1 MKPGDRRKSEFIRRM
16 LATGLFCLAGAQAWA
31 GEGTTGMEFIRL
43 HPGARSA
50 GLAGTYLANGDD
62 AESLYSNPAG
72 AAGLLSPQIGFS
84 HLVYWEGVT
93 YDALW
98 AGLPIGENQFAG
110 LNVAYFNLPP
120 FNSTADDSL
129 PSAHAQGLVGSAS
142 YILKIQRFMAL
153 SGGLKY
159 ILSRLTQ
166 DQASAAAVDVG
177 VKCFALN
184 DQLTLAAVA
193 RNLGVATAFVEARD
207 SMPMEG
213 GIGAAYQFWPGEICT
228 LTLAADAIAPFQG
241 KPALT
246 AGMEFWYQ
254 QFLAVRCGLK
264 KDNDVGDW
272 LALGAGLRW
281 QRLHLDY
288 AISPLSSMGMVHR
301 ISVGYDFG
309 NQKQLARPKLEV
321 TLLTK
326 QSLGA
331 GGQVVRTVHWLPRA
345 SAAAGL
351 DQWELKISDS
361 QARLMR
367 KYSGRGDLPAEIIWD
382 GLDDQGRR
390 TDAEGTFE
398 YRLRIVDQQGYD
410 ALCSG
415 EILPV
420 SITRLP
426 KLKALPRDIYAGQV
440 GFNPK
445 QVSDLKEW
453 EFKVMAPDGRLIK
466 RQTGVGPIPK
476 DLGWNG
482 QDEKNRPMV
491 ARKGFYFV
499 VQYKDKLGNESTSRA
514 PLIIADSESK
524 AKTSEDLAINEE
536 VHFRFEGSKAVKMKE
551 WSLDITDKS
560 TGKVIKS
567 ITHSGQLPE
576 KVSWDSKDEQGR
588 PVSSRQEYGFILR
601 FQDQMGNVWQQAQP
615 IRPTPVKVQ
624 TAKPGKLLLKIEG
637 VLFDFN
643 RAELKP
649 EMFEKI
655 TEVARLIKAYPG
667 KKAKLLIEGHTD
679 DIGNEPYNL
688 ELSNKRAKMV
698 MRFLVEEQG
707 LSSAAIDV
715 VGYGK
720 SKPVSADQDKNRRV
734 EINLEIDN
742 NPR

>member
-1 MKPGDRRKSEFIRRM
+1 MKTVNHHPNIIARRL
-16 LATGLFCLAGAQAWA
+16 LAAGLLCLAGAEAWA

-43 HPGARSA
+43 QPGARSA

-72 AAGLLSPQIGFS
+72 MAGLLSPQIGFS

-120 FNSTADDSL
+120 FNSTADDL
-129 PSAHAQGLVGSAS
+129 RPLAQAQGLLGTAS
-142 YILKIQRFMAL
+142 YVFKIQRFLAA
-153 SGGLKY
+153 GCGLKY
-159 ILSRLTQ
+159 VMSRLTQ

-193 RNLGVATAFVEARD
+193 RNLGAATAFVEVRD
-207 SMPMEG
+207 AMPMET
-213 GIGAAYQFWPGEICT
+213 GIGIAYQFWPGEIFT
-228 LTLAADAIAPFQG
+228 LNLAADALVPFQG
-241 KPALT
+241 NPAMT
-246 AGMEFWYQ
+246 AGMELWYHQ
-254 QFLAVRCGLK
+254 TLAVRCGLK

-281 QRLHLDY
+281 QRLHVDY
-288 AISPLSSMGMVHR
+288 AASPLGPMGMVHR

-326 QSLGA
+326 QSLDA
-331 GGQVVRTVHWLPRA
+331 RGQVVRTAHLLPRA

-361 QARLMR
+361 KARSVR
-367 KYSGRGDLPAEIIWD
+367 KYSGRGDVPAEIIWD
-382 GLDDQGRR
+382 GLDDQGKRAD
-390 TDAEGTFE
+390 TEG
-398 YRLRIVDQQGYD
+398 YYDYSLRIVDQQGYD

-445 QVSDLKEW
+445 QVSDLKAW

-466 RQTGVGPIPK
+466 RQAGVGPIPK

-482 QDEKNRPMV
+482 QDEKNQPMV

-499 VQYKDKLGNESTSRA
+499 VQYKDKQGNESTSRA

-524 AKTSEDLAINEE
+524 AMTSEDLAINEE
-536 VHFRFEGSKAVKMKE
+536 VNFRFEGSKAVKMKE
-551 WSLDITDKS
+551 WSLDITEKT

-567 ITHSGQLPE
+567 IAHSGQLPE

-615 IRPTPVKVQ
+615 IRSTPVKIQ
-624 TAKPGKLLLKIEG
+624 TAKPGKMLMKIEG
-637 VLFDFN
+637 ILFDFN

-667 KKAKLLIEGHTD
+667 RKAKLLIEGHTD
-679 DIGNEPYNL
+679 DIGSEPYNL

-707 LSSAAIDV
+707 LSSAAIAV

-720 SKPVSADQDKNRRV
+720 SQPVSENQEKNRRV
-734 EINLEIDN
+734 EINLEIGDS
-742 NPR
+742 PR